1 MKMRIALVSPYDL
14 AYPGGVAGHIVAL
27 EREFTRRGHWV
38 RLLAPSS
45 RSAVEMGLDN
55 VLVVGRPWPV
65 PAAGSIARIS
75 LSLRLAARV
84 KAILGEGAFDI
95 VHLHEPLAPALPIT
109 VLRCSN
115 TINVGTF
122 HAYSGSNLGYL
133 YGRRI
138 LKRWFRRLH
147 GKIAVSR
154 PAMEFVS
161 RYFPGYYN
169 IIPNGIDY
177 ARFSREGPRLPRY
190 DDGHFNI
197 LFVGRMEKRKGIR
210 FLLRAF
216 AQLKPA
222 VPQARLILVG
232 PGDRPRRGY
241 ERWLSQ
247 NGIPD
252 VEFAGY
258 VSDELLPQYYRS
270 ADLFCAPATGQESF
284 GLVLLE
290 AMASG
295 VPIVASDIPGYSAVM
310 THGKEGILVPPRDPA
325 SLAQAIHRL
334 AGDPAQRRA
343 MGARGRETACPY
355 SWDHVADRVLDY
367 YERLL
372 EERAPAPLPV
382 SPVGGLLPSH

>member
-1 MKMRIALVSPYDL
+1 MRIALVSPYDL
-14 AYPGGVAGHIVAL
+14 AYPGGVAVHIAAL
-27 EREFTRRGHWV
+27 EREFSRRGHWV

-45 RSAVEMGLDN
+45 RSAQEMGRDD

-65 PAAGSIARIS
+65 PAGGSIARIT

-84 KAILGEGAFDI
+84 KTILNECAFDI

-115 TINVGTF
+115 SINVGTF
-122 HAYSGSNLGYL
+122 HAFSGSNLGYN

-138 LKRWFRRLH
+138 LNRWFRRLH

-177 ARFSREGPRLPRY
+177 PRFSCESPRLPRY
-190 DDGHFNI
+190 DDGRFNI

-210 FLLRAF
+210 YLLRAF
-216 AQLKPA
+216 AHLKSALPH
-222 VPQARLILVG
+222 ARLIIAG
-232 PGDRPRRGY
+232 PGERPRRGY
-241 ERWLSQ
+241 ERWLAR
-247 NGIPD
+247 NGITD
-252 VEFAGY
+252 VEFIGY
-258 VSDELLPQYYRS
+258 VSDDLLPQYYRS
-270 ADLFCAPATGQESF
+270 ADVFCAPATGQESF

-290 AMASG
+290 AMAAG

-310 THGKEGILVPPRDPA
+310 THGKEGILVPPRDPG
-325 SLAQAIHRL
+325 SLAQAIYRL
-334 AGDPAQRRA
+334 AREPDLRHTMGD
-343 MGARGRETACPY
+343 RGRQTACAY
-355 SWDHVADRVLDY
+355 NWTHVADRVLNY
-367 YERLL
+367 YERLI
-372 EERAPAPLPV
+372 EEQALAPTQESAAGRLA
-382 SPVGGLLPSH
+382 PSH

>member
-1 MKMRIALVSPYDL
+1 MRIALVSPYDL
-14 AYPGGVAGHIVAL
+14 AYPGGVAVHVAAL

-45 RSAVEMGLDN
+45 RSAQEMGRDN
-55 VLVVGRPWPV
+55 VLVVGRPWPI
-65 PAAGSIARIS
+65 PAAGSIARIT

-84 KAILGEGAFDI
+84 KAILSECAFDI

-109 VLRCSN
+109 VLRCSDA
-115 TINVGTF
+115 INVGTF
-122 HAYSGSNLGYL
+122 HAYSGSNLGYN
-133 YGRRI
+133 YGRRL

-161 RYFPGYYN
+161 HYFPGYYN

-177 ARFSREGPRLPRY
+177 PRFSQRGPRLPRY
-190 DDGHFNI
+190 DDGRFNI
-197 LFVGRMEKRKGIR
+197 LFVGRLEKSQGIR
-210 FLLRAF
+210 YILRDF
-216 AQLKPA
+216 AHLKPA
-222 VPQARLILVG
+222 LPQARLILVG
-232 PGDRPRRGY
+232 PGERPRRGY
-241 ERWLSQ
+241 ERWLGQ
-247 NGIPD
+247 NGISD
-252 VEFAGY
+252 VEFAGF
-258 VSDELLPQYYRS
+258 VSDELLPHYYRS

-284 GLVLLE
+284 GIVLLE
-290 AMASG
+290 AMAAG
-295 VPIVASDIPGYSAVM
+295 VPVVASDIPGYSAVM
-310 THGKEGILVPPRDPA
+310 THGKEGLLVPPRDPTA
-325 SLAQAIHRL
+325 LAQAIHRL

-372 EERAPAPLPV
+372 QERAPALIGE
-382 SPVGGLLPSH
+382 SPVGRLAPSH